1 MTGRG
6 GARGVRRARSAR
18 GFTLVEILVVVV
30 IIAIMTA
37 LGMLSI
43 GVLGGDRQIEG
54 EVERFTD
61 LVQTASEQA
70 ELEGRDFG
78 IQIMPDGYKVYV
90 YAARRQRWEGLADD
104 RLYEPHQLPPGIN
117 VTLELEGKP
126 VLLARP
132 KPGETPA
139 PQITLYA
146 SGEAAPYR
154 LTLQR
159 DSPTPQPWVLEGQ
172 ADASIKLTKPQATP

>member
-1 MTGRG
+1 VRG
-6 GARGVRRARSAR
+6 ARSAR
-18 GFTLVEILVVVV
+18 GFTLLEILVVVV

-37 LGMLSI
+37 LGVLSI

-54 EVERFTD
+54 EVDRFTD
-61 LVQTASEQA
+61 LVQTASEEA

-78 IQIMPDGYKVYV
+78 IQILPDGYKVYV
-90 YAARRQRWEGLADD
+90 YAGRRQRWEELAED
-104 RLYEPHQLPPGIN
+104 RLYEPHKLPAGIN
-117 VTLELEGKP
+117 VYLELEGKP
-126 VLLARP
+126 VLIAKP

-159 DSPTPQPWVLEGQ
+159 DATPPQPWILDGQ
-172 ADASIKLTKPQATP
+172 ADATIKLTKPEAKP

>member
-1 MTGRG
+1 MAVPGD
-6 GARGVRRARSAR
+6 ARSVPSARSAR
-18 GFTLVEILVVVV
+18 GFTLLEILVVVV
-30 IIAIMTA
+30 IVAVMTT
-37 LGMLSI
+37 LGVLSI

-54 EVERFTD
+54 EVDRFTD
-61 LVQTASEQA
+61 LVQTANEQA

-78 IQIMPDGYKVYV
+78 IQVMPDGYRVYV
-90 YAARRQRWEGLADD
+90 YAARRQRWEELQDD
-104 RLYEPHQLPPGIN
+104 RLYEPHQLPAGIN
-117 VTLELEGKP
+117 VLLELEGKP
-126 VLLARP
+126 VLLAKP

-159 DSPTPQPWVLEGQ
+159 DTTPPQPWILEGQ
-172 ADASIKLTKPQATP
+172 PDASIKLTKPSATP